1 MIGKIRENIKKVD
14 VYGQSI
20 SLSFRQDDTYTTA
33 LGGFISL
40 MIMAMIISFFYSN
53 IISFLTME
61 TVTSETEQIFEQ
73 DPGITVLSSDQFM
86 FALQIE
92 QDRFVENPFFNVT
105 VEQRYMKRLD
115 NGT

>member
-1 MIGKIRENIKKVD
+1 
-14 VYGQSI
+14 
-20 SLSFRQDDTYTTA
+20 
-33 LGGFISL
+33 

-92 QDRFVENPFFNVT
+92 QDRFVENPFFNIT
-105 VEQRYMKRLD
+105 VEQRYMKRLE
-115 NGT
+115 NGTQVRMPTRMIQLERCTQEHFNPIFQKYGVNFTD